1 MRSDVLNQNSQ
12 HTDWKKKVELIG
24 VARTLTEVDSGKEFY
39 LESSGGAF
47 SITLPTGAD
56 IEDGVNYK
64 FWVQE
69 NTPTGAITLAAGS
82 AIVFGKIN
90 ETEVDTS
97 DDGPGSSADGAT
109 GVSNVILGTSALKGD
124 FLELDAY
131 GGHWF
136 LNGQSGKDGAVTT
149 S

>member
-24 VARTLTEVDSGKEFY
+24 VARTLTEADSGKEFY

>member
-24 VARTLTEVDSGKEFY
+24 VARTLTEGDSGKEFY

-124 FLELDAY
+124 FIELDAY

>member
-24 VARTLTEVDSGKEFY
+24 VARTLTEADSGKEFY

-109 GVSNVILGTSALKGD
+109 GVSNVILGTSALNGD
-124 FLELDAY
+124 FIELDAY

>member
-24 VARTLTEVDSGKEFY
+24 VARTLTEADSGKEFY

-69 NTPTGAITLAAGS
+69 NTPTAAITLAAGS

>member
-1 MRSDVLNQNSQ
+1 MRADYLNVNSGNSN
-12 HTDWKKKVELIG
+12 WKKKCELVG
-24 VARTLTEVDSGKEFY
+24 VARTLVADDSGKEFY

-47 SITLPTGAD
+47 SITLPTGAG

-69 NTPTGAITLAAGS
+69 NTPTGAVTLAAGS
-82 AIVFGKIN
+82 AIVFGKVN
-90 ETEVDTS
+90 ETEVDTG

-109 GVSNVILGTSALKGD
+109 GVSNVIIGTSALQGD
-124 FLELDAY
+124 FIELDAY
-131 GGHWF
+131 DGEWY
-136 LNGQSGKDGAVTT
+136 LNGKSGKDGTVTT

>member
-124 FLELDAY
+124 FIELDAY

>member
-12 HTDWKKKVELIG
+12 HTDWKKKVELVG
-24 VARTLTEVDSGKEFY
+24 VARTLSEADSGKEFY

-69 NTPTGAITLAAGS
+69 NTPTAAITLAAGS
-82 AIVFGKIN
+82 AIVFGKVN
-90 ETEVDTS
+90 ETEVDTG

-109 GVSNVILGTSALKGD
+109 GVSNVIIGTSALKGD
-124 FLELDAY
+124 YIELDAY